1 MLLPTNDFH
10 TFTSV
15 IFDLMESQNSVSITE
30 KIIDVTGS
38 IQLAPFDETRLKLIS
53 LINELINKDFDAVV
67 QLLYRID
74 VSEKKV
80 RDFLDQNTGRDSAS
94 ILADLIIERQLQK
107 IASRKHF
114 SQRSGPGSEEE
125 RWE

>member
-1 MLLPTNDFH
+1 
-10 TFTSV
+10 
-15 IFDLMESQNSVSITE
+15 MESQNSVSITE

-38 IQLAPFDETRLKLIS
+38 IQLATFDETRLKLVS